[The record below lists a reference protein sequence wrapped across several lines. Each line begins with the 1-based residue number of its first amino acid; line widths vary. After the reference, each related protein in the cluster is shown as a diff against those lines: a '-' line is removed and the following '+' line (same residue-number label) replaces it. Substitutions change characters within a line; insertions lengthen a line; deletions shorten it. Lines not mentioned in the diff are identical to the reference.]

1 MSLVQYPWGPI
12 MGDTV
17 LEHRIGLLDAVPR
30 GEGRVF
36 VVGALRLAV
45 FRTHGDEVFATQER
59 CPHLGGPLADG
70 LIDKGAVICPLH
82 DRTYDLRSGAGL
94 NTECRVQ
101 TFPARIGEDGG
112 IVVSVGDSQAG

>member
-1 MSLVQYPWGPI
+1 MTEAILKHRVGPL
-12 MGDTV
+12 DT
-17 LEHRIGLLDAVPR
+17 VPR

-36 VVGALRLAV
+36 EVGGQRLAV
-45 FRTHGDEVFATQER
+45 FRTHADQVFATQER

-70 LIDKGAVICPLH
+70 LIDQGAVICPLH

-101 TFPARIGEDGG
+101 TYPASVDADGA
-112 IVVSVGDSQAG
+112 IVVELGHD

>member
-1 MSLVQYPWGPI
+1 MTEAILKHRVGPL
-12 MGDTV
+12 DT
-17 LEHRIGLLDAVPR
+17 VPR

-36 VVGALRLAV
+36 EVGGQRLAV
-45 FRTHGDEVFATQER
+45 FRTHADQVFATQER

-70 LIDKGAVICPLH
+70 LIDQGAVICPLH

-101 TFPARIGEDGG
+101 TYPASVDADGA
-112 IVVSVGDSQAG
+112 IVVEL

>member
-1 MSLVQYPWGPI
+1 
-12 MGDTV
+12 MGDTM
-17 LEHRIGLLDAVPR
+17 LEHRIGPLDAVPR

-36 VVGALRLAV
+36 AVGALRLAV
-45 FRTHGDEVFATQER
+45 FRTHADEVFATQER

-82 DRTYDLRSGAGL
+82 DRTYDLRSGTGL

-112 IVVSVGDSQAG
+112 IVVSVGDTRAG